1 MKYKIVAFAKLLDVN
16 RATVY
21 TYVKRGK
28 LLIEN
33 GLIDTD
39 SPANKEFLDQRLMN
53 VSGVGIVDTV
63 NNISAVSD
71 TKTLSQLRA
80 EKLREEIVFARIRN
94 AELEHKLVDVVVVN
108 QHLSEVVRRYE
119 VTVNQ
124 QADELIRDICNE
136 NEIDGVKRTTYLS
149 KLTDITNEASRRAVV
164 EAREAIEKAY
174 KNE

>member
-94 AELEHKLVDVVVVN
+94 AELENKLVDVVVVN

-136 NEIDGVKRTTYLS
+136 NEIDGVKRTAYLS
-149 KLTDITNEASRRAVV
+149 KLTDITNEASRRAVI

>member
-53 VSGVGIVDTV
+53 VSGVDTV

-94 AELEHKLVDVVVVN
+94 AELENKLVDVVVVN

-136 NEIDGVKRTTYLS
+136 NEIDGVKRTAYLS
-149 KLTDITNEASRRAVV
+149 KLTDITNEASRRAVI